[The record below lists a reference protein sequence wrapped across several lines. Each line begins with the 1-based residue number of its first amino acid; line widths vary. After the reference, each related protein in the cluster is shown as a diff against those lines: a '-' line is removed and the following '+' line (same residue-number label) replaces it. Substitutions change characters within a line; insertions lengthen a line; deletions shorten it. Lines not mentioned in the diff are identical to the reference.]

1 MCLNQPGEADMEHDQ
16 DRTRSQALELA
27 LVLSDIPAPARLEMA
42 RRLREAGFETRKNGA
57 GMVMVSMT
65 DSFDTPFYLGEAL
78 AREAMVVYQDVAGY
92 GLVLVDDEQSAFIAA
107 CADAARRAGDRK
119 TQEWINTWTASHARE
134 HEARLAREKAMV
146 KSTKVNFGL
155 MAEG

>member
-1 MCLNQPGEADMEHDQ
+1 MEHDP
-16 DRTRSQALELA
+16 DWTRLQALELA
-27 LVLSDIPAPARLEMA
+27 QELAQELTLALADIPATARLEMA
-42 RRLREAGFETRKNGA
+42 QQLREAGFAPRKNRA

-65 DSFDTPFYLGEAL
+65 DSFDTPFHLGEAL

-92 GLVLVDDEQSAFIAA
+92 GLVLVDDEQGAFIAA
-107 CADAARRAGDRK
+107 CADAARRSGDRE
-119 TQEWINTWTASHARE
+119 TREWISAWIASHAPE